1 MMKQQDHLQIFD
13 LTLNVRSPLFIG
25 DGRTYTKKEYLY
37 NSRSGKAS
45 FLDEQKFFTLLTD
58 RGLVDQY
65 TQFMLSDQSD
75 LWAFLTKDCGIPNT
89 KLTTLTRYAIEVG
102 DTSDLDRVNCLHTFQ
117 RDAYGKAYIPGSSLK
132 GALRTVWLLQAVR
145 ADRSTG
151 HSLASDDNAAFPE
164 EQYVNQLHLRLQKDG
179 SIASDA
185 VNSLFRGVQ
194 VSDSKPIPNEQM
206 ALCGKFDALPDGSF
220 PKNSKKG
227 IPLFRE
233 CAIPGATVH
242 FKLTLDQ
249 SVLKGRITKESLMDA
264 IQQFDTYYKQTYRAR
279 FKAPSGAVNLP
290 QQPHLIL
297 GGGSGFFAKSLA
309 YPYLGEEEGLRWTA
323 EQMKQMFRNHKHER
337 DAENGISPH
346 TMKYARFRGR
356 LYPYGHCGVSIL

>member
-102 DTSDLDRVNCLHTFQ
+102 DTSDLGRVNCLHTFQ
-117 RDAYGKAYIPGSSLK
+117 RDAHGKAYIPGSSLK

-145 ADRSTG
+145 ADQSTG

-164 EQYVNQLHLRLQKDG
+164 EQYINQLHLRLQKDG

-185 VNSLFRGVQ
+185 VNSLFRGFRSPT
-194 VSDSKPIPNEQM
+194 VSPSRM
-206 ALCGKFDALPDGSF
+206 SRW
-220 PKNSKKG
+220 
-227 IPLFRE
+227 LF
-233 CAIPGATVH
+233 
-242 FKLTLDQ
+242 
-249 SVLKGRITKESLMDA
+249 
-264 IQQFDTYYKQTYRAR
+264 
-279 FKAPSGAVNLP
+279 
-290 QQPHLIL
+290 
-297 GGGSGFFAKSLA
+297 
-309 YPYLGEEEGLRWTA
+309 
-323 EQMKQMFRNHKHER
+323 
-337 DAENGISPH
+337 AENSMYFRTVPFQRTVRKAFPCSGNARSP
-346 TMKYARFRGR
+346 ALRFV
-356 LYPYGHCGVSIL
+356 LS

>member
-145 ADRSTG
+145 ADQSTG
-151 HSLASDDNAAFPE
+151 HSLASDDSAAFPE

-194 VSDSKPIPNEQM
+194 VSDSTSIPNEQM

-227 IPLFRE
+227 LPLFRE
-233 CAIPGATVH
+233 CAIPGA
-242 FKLTLDQ
+242 K
-249 SVLKGRITKESLMDA
+249 VLS
-264 IQQFDTYYKQTYRAR
+264 
-279 FKAPSGAVNLP
+279 
-290 QQPHLIL
+290 
-297 GGGSGFFAKSLA
+297 
-309 YPYLGEEEGLRWTA
+309 
-323 EQMKQMFRNHKHER
+323 
-337 DAENGISPH
+337 
-346 TMKYARFRGR
+346 
-356 LYPYGHCGVSIL
+356 

>member
-145 ADRSTG
+145 ADQSTG

-194 VSDSKPIPNEQM
+194 VSDSTSIQNEQM
-206 ALCGKFDALPDGSF
+206 ALCGKFDVLPVPGMRDPRRYGSF
-220 PKNSKKG
+220 
-227 IPLFRE
+227 
-233 CAIPGATVH
+233 
-242 FKLTLDQ
+242 
-249 SVLKGRITKESLMDA
+249 
-264 IQQFDTYYKQTYRAR
+264 
-279 FKAPSGAVNLP
+279 
-290 QQPHLIL
+290 
-297 GGGSGFFAKSLA
+297 
-309 YPYLGEEEGLRWTA
+309 
-323 EQMKQMFRNHKHER
+323 
-337 DAENGISPH
+337 
-346 TMKYARFRGR
+346 
-356 LYPYGHCGVSIL
+356 

>member
-164 EQYVNQLHLRLQKDG
+164 EQYVNQLHLRLQEDG

-194 VSDSKPIPNEQM
+194 VSDSTPIQNEQM
-206 ALCGKFDALPDGSF
+206 ALCGKFDVLPDGSF

-264 IQQFDTYYKQTYRAR
+264 IQQFDGYYKRHTARASKR
-279 FKAPSGAVNLP
+279 QAVPSTCR
-290 QQPHLIL
+290 
-297 GGGSGFFAKSLA
+297 SS
-309 YPYLGEEEGLRWTA
+309 RT
-323 EQMKQMFRNHKHER
+323 
-337 DAENGISPH
+337 
-346 TMKYARFRGR
+346 
-356 LYPYGHCGVSIL
+356 

>member
-25 DGRTYTKKEYLY
+25 DSRTYTKKEYLY

-132 GALRTVWLLQAVR
+132 GALRTVWLHRFRCGQQPVPGCSGLR
-145 ADRSTG
+145 
-151 HSLASDDNAAFPE
+151 
-164 EQYVNQLHLRLQKDG
+164 QYVH
-179 SIASDA
+179 
-185 VNSLFRGVQ
+185 
-194 VSDSKPIPNEQM
+194 PE
-206 ALCGKFDALPDGSF
+206 
-220 PKNSKKG
+220 
-227 IPLFRE
+227 
-233 CAIPGATVH
+233 
-242 FKLTLDQ
+242 
-249 SVLKGRITKESLMDA
+249 
-264 IQQFDTYYKQTYRAR
+264 
-279 FKAPSGAVNLP
+279 
-290 QQPHLIL
+290 
-297 GGGSGFFAKSLA
+297 
-309 YPYLGEEEGLRWTA
+309 
-323 EQMKQMFRNHKHER
+323 
-337 DAENGISPH
+337 
-346 TMKYARFRGR
+346 
-356 LYPYGHCGVSIL
+356 